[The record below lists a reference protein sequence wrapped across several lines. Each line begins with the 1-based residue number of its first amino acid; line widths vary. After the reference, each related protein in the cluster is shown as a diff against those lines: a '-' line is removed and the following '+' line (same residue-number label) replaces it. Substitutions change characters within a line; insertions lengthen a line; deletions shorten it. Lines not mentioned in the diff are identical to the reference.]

1 MTTERAT
8 TTNTDTMTLDST
20 QEINAID
27 VISEEV
33 AEETAQGFN
42 FEPIADFKA
51 DLKGAERLFWKGVKL
66 INRYANITVNQWDR
80 QDAISAIYIAVMTQE
95 QAETDIPLSPI
106 SQQYFGISTR
116 EQFRAGYNAL
126 QKIVYQNRQQAT
138 KREYNQEYGQSGTHT
153 KSEIEEVEL
162 DLTLQSI
169 LTEQYQTF
177 LEYKLQ
183 GYSIEEMAEITGI
196 ARGTVK
202 WYQSEIRKILAE
214 AFKVDTK
221 QRKLTKIQKKKPE

>member
-1 MTTERAT
+1 MTKTTAT
-8 TTNTDTMTLDST
+8 ITSNTDTIILDST
-20 QEINAID
+20 QAID
-27 VISEEV
+27 AITEEV
-33 AEETAQGFN
+33 TEETQQAFN
-42 FEPIADFKA
+42 FEPITNFRA

-95 QAETDIPLSPI
+95 ESDTDTPLNPI
-106 SQQYFGISTR
+106 SQQYFGIATR

-126 QKIVYQNRQQAT
+126 QKLVYQNRQQAS
-138 KREYNQEYGQSGTHT
+138 KHEYNQEYGQSGTHA
-153 KSEIEEVEL
+153 KNELEEIEL

-196 ARGTVK
+196 AAGTVK
-202 WYQSEIRKILAE
+202 WYQSEIRKLLAE

-221 QRKLTKIQKKKPE
+221 QRKPTKIQKKKSE